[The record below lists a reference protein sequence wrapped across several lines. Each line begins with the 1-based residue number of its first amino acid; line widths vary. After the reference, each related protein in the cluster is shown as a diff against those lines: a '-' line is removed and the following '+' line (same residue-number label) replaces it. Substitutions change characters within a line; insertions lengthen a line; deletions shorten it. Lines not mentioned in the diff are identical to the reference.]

1 MKQIYF
7 LIIGLVVL
15 FFGCEKTNTI
25 MYYEFF
31 TEEELS
37 NIYINQ
43 DSAMNLQVN
52 LSKCITYDEFI
63 VAKTEYRESDT
74 IFFETEIG
82 DTLKF
87 VAVNAIQVRKNDAF
101 FRTATGT
108 YAFSEVEPID
118 SAFIDFVSIGIIK
131 TSAYDHIQRAA
142 YISSQQYKYKNNIWF
157 DLSGNRVNDTN
168 TYFIVS
174 QGQFVF
180 DDLVIDN
187 CLFLSKFNLLS
198 QEEFSIIYSNNYGFL
213 QFNDNQ
219 HEITRIL

>member
-7 LIIGLVVL
+7 LIIGSIVV

-63 VAKTEYRESDT
+63 VAKTEYKESDT
-74 IFFETEIG
+74 IFFQTEIG

-87 VAVNAIQVRKNDAF
+87 VAVNAIDVRKNDAF
-101 FRTATGT
+101 FRTETGT
-108 YAFSEVEPID
+108 YAWSEIEPID
-118 SAFIDFVSIGIIK
+118 SVFIDFVSIGIMK
-131 TSAYDHIQRAA
+131 TSAYDHIERSVF
-142 YISSQQYKYKNNIWF
+142 ISSSRYKYKNSIWF

-168 TYFIVS
+168 TYFVVS
-174 QGQFVF
+174 QEQFVL
-180 DDLVIDN
+180 DNLVIDN
-187 CLFLSKFNLLS
+187 CLFIRKFNLLS
-198 QEEFSIIYSNNYGFL
+198 QEELSIVYSNKYGFIQL
-213 QFNDNQ
+213 KDNQ